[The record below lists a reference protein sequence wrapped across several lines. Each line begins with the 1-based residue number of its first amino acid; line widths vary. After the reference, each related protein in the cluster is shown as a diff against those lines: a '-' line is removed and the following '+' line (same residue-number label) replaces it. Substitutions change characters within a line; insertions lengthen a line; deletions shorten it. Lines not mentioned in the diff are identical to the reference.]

1 MYMLLPFH
9 CESFVF
15 LKPNAPSLGVYKKL
29 KSKLMNTS
37 LPDYLN
43 DTLTDR
49 AVIFPPGAGE
59 VIHLSSG
66 VLTFK
71 VTSQLSNDQL
81 GVYEINLQAKSTGAK
96 MHFHRFM
103 DETFLINKGILT
115 VMLLGREVEMEEG
128 SVIYIPRFT
137 PHGFRNDS
145 DNATTLTLVFHP
157 GQNREGFFK
166 GLREVMLEQPV
177 DQEKFL
183 RLYHKYDSFP
193 MDEKNMLPMDN
204 SKT

>member
-1 MYMLLPFH
+1 
-9 CESFVF
+9 
-15 LKPNAPSLGVYKKL
+15 
-29 KSKLMNTS
+29 MNTT
-37 LPDYLN
+37 PHDYLN
-43 DTLTDR
+43 DTLRDR

-81 GVYEINLQAKSTGAK
+81 GVYEINLKAKSTGAK

-115 VMLLGREVEMEEG
+115 VMLPGREVEMEEG

-145 DNATTLTLVFHP
+145 DDTTTITLFFQP

-177 DQEKFL
+177 DPEKFL

-193 MDEKNMLPMDN
+193 MDEKNMLPMNN